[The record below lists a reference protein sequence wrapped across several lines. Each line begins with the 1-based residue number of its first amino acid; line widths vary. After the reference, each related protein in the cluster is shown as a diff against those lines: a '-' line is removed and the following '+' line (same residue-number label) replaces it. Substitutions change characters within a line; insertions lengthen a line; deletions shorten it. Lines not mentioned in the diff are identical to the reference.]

1 MLELSGNDRK
11 ALRQA
16 IESAYPNP
24 DDLSLFVDEE
34 LNKNLA
40 AIADGNLRIKAF
52 DLITWARANG
62 YLEDLVLAIA
72 RDRPKRQDI
81 QEFCAKVL
89 RQRIRLNADIRDRS
103 DSFLSP
109 DLDAWGIDPQAEQLE
124 SFFPRQFSY
133 EADVG
138 LLRDGLN
145 CSSAV
150 CKITF
155 SNRSATASGTGVL
168 IAPDLVLT
176 NYHVLSRQE
185 NADLNAIVRTA
196 QFHFGYINS
205 HFGEQPKV
213 QFVKP
218 VESNPVISVSPISE
232 LDYALIRIAPG
243 TDFHATPVRLNSTAQ
258 LEPRSPLNIL
268 QHPEGE
274 QLKVS
279 LSNNGVVKIDKSRG
293 LVLYVNKTN
302 PGSSGSPC
310 FNDDWQLVA
319 LHHKGLQTSFGSIR
333 EGILWSAIHQHIVQ
347 QSPDAL
353 TF

>member
-1 MLELSGNDRK
+1 MLELSSRDRK
-11 ALRQA
+11 VLRGA
-16 IESAYPNP
+16 IETAYPDP

-34 LNKNLA
+34 LNENLA
-40 AIADGNLRIKAF
+40 AIATGNLRIKAF
-52 DLITWARANG
+52 DLIQWARARG
-62 YLEDLVLAIA
+62 YLEDLILAIA
-72 RDRPKRQDI
+72 RDKPNRLDI
-81 QEFCAKVL
+81 QQFCAKVL
-89 RQRIRLNADIRDRS
+89 RQRVWLNAEIGDRS

-138 LLRDGLN
+138 LLRDGLD

-155 SNRSATASGTGVL
+155 SDRSPTASGTGVL

-176 NYHVLSRQE
+176 NYHVLSRQD
-185 NADLNAIVRTA
+185 NADLNAIARTA
-196 QFHFGYINS
+196 QIQFGYIS
-205 HFGEQPKV
+205 THFGQQPKV
-213 QFVKP
+213 QVVKLA
-218 VESNPVISVSPISE
+218 ESNPVVSASPIAE

-243 TDFHATPVRLNSTAQ
+243 TDFHAKPVRLNSTAQ

-279 LSNNGVVKIDKSRG
+279 LSNNGVVKINQSRG

-310 FNDDWQLVA
+310 FDDDWKLVA

-333 EGILWSAIHQHIVQ
+333 EGILWSAIHQHIVH
-347 QSPDAL
+347 QSPDVL